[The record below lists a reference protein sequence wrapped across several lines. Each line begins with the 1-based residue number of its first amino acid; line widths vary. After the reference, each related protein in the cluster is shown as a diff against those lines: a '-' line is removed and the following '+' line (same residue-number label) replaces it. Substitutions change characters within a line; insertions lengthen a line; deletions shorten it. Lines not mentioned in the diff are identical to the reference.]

1 METVETY
8 LEKGDAL
15 RAEGKWEEAL
25 QCYQKVIELDPENW
39 LAHHHL
45 GDALL
50 SLEKYEEAI
59 DYYQRCLKINTD
71 FVWSYYNIGVA
82 LSHLNEMEEAFNW
95 HDKIIEVDP
104 EFWDSNQLDFN
115 TQHQMGDF
123 WFEQQQWEHAITAY
137 QRAIILNP
145 NSHWSYC
152 NLGRI
157 FNGLGKTEKAIN
169 CFQRAIEVEPNLG
182 LGYYYL
188 GETELKRENL
198 DEAIAVYRLA
208 YQHQTEIHHEISL
221 KLGDAIR
228 KRVKRDV
235 IEALSCYNQVLLK
248 QPNNTDVYLKALE
261 LKPGDT
267 ELCIQLGNI
276 LAQKNQHE
284 QAKIYYQMAI
294 RQPQTIAVST
304 ENIDVEQVDS
314 DAISQV
320 KPELAQQYFELGK
333 AKFEAK
339 LRDEAVIWFRI
350 AIDFNPNLAEA
361 HFQLGN
367 VLSELGNL
375 DTAMTCYHTA
385 LELEPDNFWYYNGL
399 GDGFIGQ
406 CEYDEA
412 ARCYRRAIELY
423 PEFEGFHN
431 NLKKAEFLQR
441 WWQRITT
448 RTQQLLEPGNSSNS
462 NSNSER
468 PLNILMVTPYPPY
481 PPQTGGAIRMFEQI
495 KYLGKRHHLTVVS
508 MIFNQEDY
516 QIQEDLKDYCDFAIM
531 VNLGVPR
538 YPRKVNQNNQI
549 HRWEVR
555 NMWKV
560 LEQLSQVSFD
570 AVLFDFIF
578 STPYHSLFKNHVT
591 ILNEHNIE
599 SRLLYQH
606 AESQVA
612 EDLKARSEA
621 IEASRVF
628 LDAEREAILLQEYE
642 NRVWPQ
648 FTLRA
653 VVSEEDKQDLE
664 TRCPQS
670 QTIVVKNGIDTQTIQ
685 IVNNQTATKVLYM
698 GTMSY
703 YPNVDAVFY
712 FVEEILPHIREQGA
726 TIPFCI
732 AGRDPSNEVKDLAN
746 LHSEVEVIA
755 NPENMSDV
763 AEESCLTVVP
773 LRLGSGTRIKILHAM
788 AMGLPVISTSKGCEG
803 LDAING
809 VHLLIREH
817 PKDFAEAVINVSS
830 DVQLRQRLRKNARR
844 LVEEG
849 YDWESIFS
857 DYEENLRYLVKE
869 SS

>member
-1 METVETY
+1 
-8 LEKGDAL
+8 
-15 RAEGKWEEAL
+15 
-25 QCYQKVIELDPENW
+25 
-39 LAHHHL
+39 
-45 GDALL
+45 
-50 SLEKYEEAI
+50 
-59 DYYQRCLKINTD
+59 
-71 FVWSYYNIGVA
+71 
-82 LSHLNEMEEAFNW
+82 
-95 HDKIIEVDP
+95 
-104 EFWDSNQLDFN
+104 
-115 TQHQMGDF
+115 
-123 WFEQQQWEHAITAY
+123 
-137 QRAIILNP
+137 
-145 NSHWSYC
+145 
-152 NLGRI
+152 
-157 FNGLGKTEKAIN
+157 
-169 CFQRAIEVEPNLG
+169 
-182 LGYYYL
+182 
-188 GETELKRENL
+188 
-198 DEAIAVYRLA
+198 
-208 YQHQTEIHHEISL
+208 
-221 KLGDAIR
+221 
-228 KRVKRDV
+228 
-235 IEALSCYNQVLLK
+235 
-248 QPNNTDVYLKALE
+248 
-261 LKPGDT
+261 
-267 ELCIQLGNI
+267 
-276 LAQKNQHE
+276 
-284 QAKIYYQMAI
+284 
-294 RQPQTIAVST
+294 
-304 ENIDVEQVDS
+304 
-314 DAISQV
+314 
-320 KPELAQQYFELGK
+320 
-333 AKFEAK
+333 
-339 LRDEAVIWFRI
+339 
-350 AIDFNPNLAEA
+350 
-361 HFQLGN
+361 
-367 VLSELGNL
+367 
-375 DTAMTCYHTA
+375 
-385 LELEPDNFWYYNGL
+385 
-399 GDGFIGQ
+399 
-406 CEYDEA
+406 
-412 ARCYRRAIELY
+412 
-423 PEFEGFHN
+423 
-431 NLKKAEFLQR
+431 
-441 WWQRITT
+441 
-448 RTQQLLEPGNSSNS
+448 
-462 NSNSER
+462 
-468 PLNILMVTPYPPY
+468 MVTPYPPY